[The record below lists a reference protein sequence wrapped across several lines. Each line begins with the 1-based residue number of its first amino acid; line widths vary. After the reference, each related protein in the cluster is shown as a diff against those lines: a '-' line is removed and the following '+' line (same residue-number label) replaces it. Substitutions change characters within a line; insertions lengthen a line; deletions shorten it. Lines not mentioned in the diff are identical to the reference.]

1 MFMYPLAPVSIPL
14 CTPDGKNRK
23 TAKSKLYDA
32 VMSDM
37 QLLDQNSLPGIPSL
51 ETYFLNVVAAIRT
64 ITGKVATIRELAWKI
79 LQMVRQQFNY
89 IYLVCDTYNDGSIK
103 AGERNATAIQLYI
116 LSV

>member
-23 TAKSKLYDA
+23 TAKSKLYDT

-51 ETYFLNVVAAIRT
+51 ETYFLDVVAAIRT

-79 LQMVRQQFNY
+79 LQMVPQQFNY
-89 IYLVCDTYNDGSIK
+89 IYL
-103 AGERNATAIQLYI
+103 
-116 LSV
+116 SV